1 VELSGALAIAI
12 APFDNFGEALYS
24 GPRLQN
30 DGGFA
35 WAVGSTTRLFNEE
48 GHAMKIV
55 ALIGLVAGTMLC
67 GTGCATPGYSA
78 QERNQQ
84 IARNWDYE
92 IRQASDDFDHLLM
105 LRPASHLTIWSVE

>member
-1 VELSGALAIAI
+1 
-12 APFDNFGEALYS
+12 
-24 GPRLQN
+24 
-30 DGGFA
+30 
-35 WAVGSTTRLFNEE
+35 
-48 GHAMKIV
+48 MKIV

-92 IRQASDDFDHLLM
+92 IRQASDDFDHLLL

>member
-1 VELSGALAIAI
+1 MDLACKSTMAFMWPSI
-12 APFDNFGEALYS
+12 D
-24 GPRLQN
+24 
-30 DGGFA
+30 
-35 WAVGSTTRLFNEE
+35 TTRFFNEE

-55 ALIGLVAGTMLC
+55 ALIGLVAGAMLC

-92 IRQASDDFDHLLM
+92 LRQASDDFDHLLL
-105 LRPASHLTIWSVE
+105 LRPASHLTVWSVE